1 MPSNHRMRN
10 EDRRKLIDSKYI
22 LEEAQVSVIG
32 EEGFKERV

>member
-22 LEEAQVSVIG
+22 LEEDQVSVIG